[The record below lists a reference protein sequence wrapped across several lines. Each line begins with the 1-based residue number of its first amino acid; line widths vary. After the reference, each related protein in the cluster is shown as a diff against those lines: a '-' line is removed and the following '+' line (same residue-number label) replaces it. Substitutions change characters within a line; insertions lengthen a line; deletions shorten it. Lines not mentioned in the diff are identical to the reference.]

1 MLEQL
6 SSMAQTAGYTCVVVA
21 AVYSVAKDRIAS
33 DLAPRLAV
41 YFETKAEALA
51 ASNNQNAAALAL
63 ESHLI
68 EIAESRAKAAT
79 LPVEAR
85 MTAIEN
91 QQKEMSDRIE
101 QSRRETREDFQ
112 RLFDQMNDLNTN
124 VARVAALK
132 DTRESEGR

>member
-6 SSMAQTAGYTCVVVA
+6 SSMAQTAGYTCVVIA
-21 AVYSVAKDRIAS
+21 AVYAVAKDRIAN
-33 DLAPRLAV
+33 DLAPRLSV
-41 YFETKAEALA
+41 YFETKSEALA
-51 ASNNQNAAALAL
+51 ASNNQNAAAQSL

-68 EIAESRAKAAT
+68 ELAESRAQAAT
-79 LPVEAR
+79 RPVEAR

-132 DTRESEGR
+132 SAQESEG